1 MREKNKDEVMSE
13 DGRRKTELF
22 SHFRKWWSTPNC
34 VCVYPKKMLKRMR
47 ERERERTEL
56 NIWKSV
62 EVLVKAYNYKAQTP
76 KGLQGIIDRL
86 LDPSIFLQEVTY
98 HRNKYRGR
106 DAFYKS

>member
-47 ERERERTEL
+47 ERERERE
-56 NIWKSV
+56 IKI
-62 EVLVKAYNYKAQTP
+62 K
-76 KGLQGIIDRL
+76 
-86 LDPSIFLQEVTY
+86 
-98 HRNKYRGR
+98 R
-106 DAFYKS
+106 DIERENERKNW